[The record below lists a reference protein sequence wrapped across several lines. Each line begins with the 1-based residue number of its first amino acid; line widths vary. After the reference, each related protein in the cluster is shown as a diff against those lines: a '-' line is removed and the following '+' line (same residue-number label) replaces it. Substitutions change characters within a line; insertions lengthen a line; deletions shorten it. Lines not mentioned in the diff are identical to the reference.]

1 MADTWYEDSMQSRE
15 DALIERFGP
24 FSPAGRVFKP
34 QDASWDIKLPGFA
47 FLRFPPTDTRSFWL
61 YVTHGL
67 AQPLNAED
75 FKEGKAGRLSD
86 SGFGVEFALAT
97 SVEKAWP
104 FRMLEALSSYAV
116 SSRKPVLPYHRIP
129 SGDLME
135 NAPGGHLLA
144 LEGPG
149 YATGVDT
156 LSGKF
161 HIVHLVGITGAE
173 AARAKQ
179 LEGVEGS
186 KILECVLHRLGVG
199 CITDRG
205 RACLTQNS
213 EFESTWRAC
222 AGEPPEEP
230 TGDRKKPFW
239 KIW

>member
-24 FSPAGRVFKP
+24 FSPAGQVFRP
-34 QDASWDIKLPGFA
+34 QNVSWDMEIPGFA

-67 AQPLNAED
+67 AQPLNAEE
-75 FKEGKAGRLSD
+75 FKEGKAGGL

-97 SVEKAWP
+97 SAEEAWP
-104 FRMLEALSSYAV
+104 FTMLEALSSYAL
-116 SSRKPVLPYHRIP
+116 SGSKPVLPLHRIP
-129 SGDLME
+129 SCDLME
-135 NAPGGHLLA
+135 NAAGGHLLA
-144 LEGPG
+144 LEAPG
-149 YATGVDT
+149 YATAIDT
-156 LSGKF
+156 LSGNF

-173 AARAKQ
+173 AVRAKQ

-199 CITDRG
+199 CVTDRK
-205 RACLTQNS
+205 RACLTQLS
-213 EFESTWRAC
+213 DFDSTWRAC

-230 TGDRKKPFW
+230 TGEKKKPFW
-239 KIW
+239 KVW